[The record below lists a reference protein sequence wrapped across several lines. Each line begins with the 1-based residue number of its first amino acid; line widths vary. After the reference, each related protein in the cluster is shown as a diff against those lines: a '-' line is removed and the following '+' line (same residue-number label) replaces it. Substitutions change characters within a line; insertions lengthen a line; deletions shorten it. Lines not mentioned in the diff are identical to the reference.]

1 MKIFIQILCRYP
13 IRVYRRSIKY
23 LLLQNIIDFPII
35 GILAI
40 FLKWMQ
46 QTYHYF
52 ARWFKDIE
60 IELSSLLFR
69 NSKVIFLLRILRSLS
84 EVFLHKFADIMD
96 RKDSIK
102 NYQSTKYRIGN
113 RIEMLIYVIAYSSN
127 KPHENTIS
135 SSTSKFNEII

>member
-1 MKIFIQILCRYP
+1 M
-13 IRVYRRSIKY
+13 
-23 LLLQNIIDFPII
+23 QNIIDLPII
-35 GILAI
+35 DILAI

-69 NSKVIFLLRILRSLS
+69 NSKVIFSLCILKSLS
-84 EVFLHKFADIMD
+84 EAFLHKVADIMD

-113 RIEMLIYVIAYSSN
+113 RIEMLI
-127 KPHENTIS
+127 
-135 SSTSKFNEII
+135 